1 MENNNKEKNNKVLAV
16 AALLVAIVGLSIGF
30 AAYSGT
36 LTIKSGATVTPDK
49 DTFSIDFTNTPD
61 GVDPDPIIPE
71 VYPEGVKAD
80 PAIIDNT
87 DNPTV
92 SGLKAYFTAPG
103 QKVSYTLYAYNNGQY
118 STYLKNILFKNV
130 SGATSSRVCT
140 PGTGASD
147 ALVQTACDDIVLSVK
162 VGNEAAVTGTKDN
175 ITNHA
180 LVKDSSEQIIVTIE
194 YLANGDLSDGP
205 FDVQFGDV
213 TLEYRSAD

>member
-118 STYLKNILFKNV
+118 STYLKNILFKN
-130 SGATSSRVCT
+130 SQDLITHNYCPNYITTKSRQCRK
-140 PGTGASD
+140 
-147 ALVQTACDDIVLSVK
+147 VLP
-162 VGNEAAVTGTKDN
+162 AFLFCFT
-175 ITNHA
+175 
-180 LVKDSSEQIIVTIE
+180 
-194 YLANGDLSDGP
+194 LAWYFFVYGL
-205 FDVQFGDV
+205 FIFIFAWFGF
-213 TLEYRSAD
+213 